1 MNYNFYTKHCLFR
14 KTLAISL
21 LLLCSVVSF
30 SQEVELLI
38 PPIPVSDSLKID
50 SLSSDSLITDS
61 LITKKLSIDTI
72 TSTDAL
78 ESKIIYIAKDS
89 IRIDMKTKMVYLFGQ
104 AEVYYE
110 DIELIAEEIEINMD
124 SNIVSARGKQDSTGK
139 FYGEPVFTEKGSVVN
154 SHEMKYNFET
164 KKGLIMDAVTHEGEN
179 YIHGNKIYKTPDDI
193 LYVKHGKYTTCNL
206 RHPHYWFSTGKLK
219 IIPNDKIITGP
230 ANLVIEGAPTPIA
243 IPFGFFPNSNKKRSG
258 IIIPTPG
265 ESPVYGLFLL
275 NGGYYLALSNNIS
288 SQVTGDYY
296 TKGSWAGNWLTDYKK
311 RYKFNGAL
319 NVNYS
324 VFKTGFKEFS
334 DYAQNSNFFVK
345 WNHRQD
351 PKARPNSVFSANV
364 NFGNSENYSNNFNS
378 TGTEY
383 LSTTFNSSISY
394 KKSWTGKP
402 YNLSLNT
409 SHSQNTLNKT
419 VTLRLPEVAFNV
431 SRLYP
436 FKHKSTVG
444 KQKLYEKIGIS
455 YSMNV
460 KNEVTSV
467 QDSLFATRNWS
478 LLSDQFRNG
487 MKHSIPLSTSFKVLK
502 NFTISPAF
510 NYSEIW
516 YLESINKEWNS
527 DSNRIDT
534 DTLSNFVRGNSY
546 NMSIS
551 ASTRIYG
558 MFQYRG
564 KMIKAL
570 RHVMTPSIGFSYVPE
585 NKSGLSSYIDA
596 NDSLVEYSIFNNG
609 IYGNSN
615 QTKAGFVNL
624 GLLNNFEMKVRNR
637 KDTLGKDKKVKILE
651 NLGFTSSYNTIADSL
666 NWSDIRINART
677 NIFKKINLNFNANVD
692 PYALDSNETT
702 GVITKVNS
710 SEYIRNGRVGRLTS
724 ANLAAGFSVRS
735 KVKLDN
741 KKESNYGS
749 EQELEYIRANPNEFI
764 DFNIPWTLNMNYNVR
779 YSRPQLQSSIIQT
792 LNFSGDFSLTKKWKL
807 GFRSGWDFEVKDL
820 SYTSLNIYRD
830 LHCWE
835 MSFDW
840 IPIGPRKSYTFTI
853 KVKSA
858 ILQDLKL
865 TRRSIPS
872 AFN

>member
-1 MNYNFYTKHCLFR
+1 M
-14 KTLAISL
+14 
-21 LLLCSVVSF
+21 
-30 SQEVELLI
+30 SQDLELSI
-38 PPIPVSDSLKID
+38 PPFPESDTLKFDSLPSDSTNID
-50 SLSSDSLITDS
+50 SLTNDTLAV
-61 LITKKLSIDTI
+61 DTI
-72 TSTDAL
+72 YSPDAL

-89 IRIDMKTKMVYLFGQ
+89 IRIDMKSKMVYLFGQ

-110 DIELIAEEIEINMD
+110 DIELTAEEIEIDMD
-124 SNIVSARGKQDSTGK
+124 SNIVTARGKQDSTGK

-164 KKGLIMDAVTHEGEN
+164 KKGLIIDAVTHEGEN
-179 YIHGNKIYKTPDDI
+179 YIHGDKIYKTPDDI
-193 LYVKHGKYTTCNL
+193 LYIRHGKYTTCNL
-206 RHPHYWFSTGKLK
+206 RHPHYWFSAGKLK

-243 IPFGFFPNSNKKRSG
+243 IPFGFFPNSNKKKSG
-258 IIIPTPG
+258 LIIPTPG
-265 ESPVYGLFLL
+265 EASTYGFFLL
-275 NGGYYLALSNNIS
+275 RGGYYLALSDNIS
-288 SQVTGDYY
+288 TQLTGDYY

-311 RYKFNGAL
+311 RYKYNGAL
-319 NVNYS
+319 NINYS
-324 VFKTGFKEFS
+324 VFKTGFKEFT
-334 DYAQNSNFFVK
+334 DYTENSNFFVK

-383 LSTTFNSSISY
+383 LSTTFNSNISY

-402 YNLSLNT
+402 FNLSLNT

-436 FKHKSTVG
+436 FKRKTTIG
-444 KQKLYEKIGIS
+444 KQKLYEKIGVS
-455 YSMNV
+455 YSMNA
-460 KNEVTSV
+460 KNEVTNV

-487 MKHSIPLSTSFKVLK
+487 MRHSIPLSTSFKVLK
-502 NFTISPAF
+502 NFTISPAL

-516 YLESINKEWNS
+516 YLESINKTWNT
-527 DSNRIDT
+527 DSNRVDT
-534 DTLSNFVRGNSY
+534 DTIANFARGNSY
-546 NMSIS
+546 SMSIN

-585 NKSGLSSYIDA
+585 NNSGLRSYTDA
-596 NDSLVEYSIFNNG
+596 NNEEIEYSIFANG
-609 IYGNSN
+609 IYGQSN

-637 KDTLGKDKKVKILE
+637 KDSLGKDKKIKILE

-702 GVITKVNS
+702 SVINKVNA
-710 SEYIRNGRVGRLTS
+710 SEYGRNGRPGRLTS
-724 ANLAAGFSVRS
+724 ANLAAGFSIRS
-735 KVKLDN
+735 KVNLDN
-741 KKESNYGS
+741 KKDSEFGS

-764 DFNIPWTLNMNYNVR
+764 DFNIPWTLNMNYNIR
-779 YSRPQLQSSIIQT
+779 YSKPQLQSSVVQT

-807 GFRSGWDFEVKDL
+807 GFRSGWDFEAKDL

-840 IPIGPRKSYTFTI
+840 IPIGPRQSYTFTI

>member
-14 KTLAISL
+14 ITLAISL
-21 LLLCSVVSF
+21 LLLCSIRVF
-30 SQEVELLI
+30 SQEIELSI
-38 PPIPVSDSLKID
+38 PPISVLDSLKID

-61 LITKKLSIDTI
+61 LITKKLSVDTI
-72 TSTDAL
+72 TSPDAL

-139 FYGEPVFTEKGSVVN
+139 FYGEPIFTEKGTVVN
-154 SHEMKYNFET
+154 SHEIKYNFET

-206 RHPHYWFSTGKLK
+206 RHPHYWFSASKLK

-243 IPFGFFPNSNKKRSG
+243 IPFGFFPNSNKKKSG

-265 ESPVYGLFLL
+265 ESPAYGLFLL

-296 TKGSWAGNWLTDYKK
+296 TKGSWAGNWLTNYKK

-334 DYAQNSNFFVK
+334 DYTQNSNFFVK

-419 VTLRLPEVAFNV
+419 VTLRLPEIAFNV

-444 KQKLYEKIGIS
+444 KQKLYEKIGVS
-455 YSMNV
+455 YSMNT

-487 MKHSIPLSTSFKVLK
+487 MKHTIPLSTSFKVLK

-516 YLESINKEWNS
+516 YLESINKEWNA
-527 DSNRIDT
+527 DSTRIDT

-570 RHVMTPSIGFSYVPE
+570 RHVMTPSVGFSYVPE
-585 NKSGLSSYIDA
+585 NNSGLRSYIDG
-596 NDSLVEYSIFNNG
+596 NDEEVEYSIFNNG

-702 GVITKVNS
+702 EVITKVNS
-710 SEYIRNGRVGRLTS
+710 SEYVRNGRIGRLTS
-724 ANLAAGFSVRS
+724 ANLAAGFSIRS

-779 YSRPQLQSSIIQT
+779 YSKPQLQSSVIQT

-865 TRRSIPS
+865 TRRSLPS